1 MTKIHLKTVIENA
14 SLNQTRDKFSIVF
27 DQWQFSSYYK
37 GMTDTIKRI
46 SKLEEQ
52 VSELLGLCQRL
63 SEDNIELRSQLQRL
77 TSERSTL
84 IEQKEKV
91 RVQVESMITR
101 LRSMEKA

>member
-1 MTKIHLKTVIENA
+1 MTN
-14 SLNQTRDKFSIVF
+14 
-27 DQWQFSSYYK
+27 
-37 GMTDTIKRI
+37 TITRI

-52 VSELLGLCQRL
+52 VEELLKLCQRL
-63 SEDNIELRSQLQRL
+63 GDDNKDLRAQLQQL
-77 TSERSTL
+77 VSERSSL